1 MISPQNTHPVFE
13 VICMYNNLSE
23 LLCGSSS
30 TSAYFVSLPVWLQ
43 ILLHEEHPY
52 IHTAAQLHLIA
63 DILQKQKRR

>member
-1 MISPQNTHPVFE
+1 
-13 VICMYNNLSE
+13 MYNNLSE